1 MGGGAGMLPRG
12 CSPSPGNRRRPE
24 RPFPASKS
32 KVSGNGPGQSR
43 PQSPLSP
50 GTGPPSASRPLT
62 AWSAALRPPQ
72 KALGSSPKPS
82 HSVGR
87 SPDARRRPQAR
98 SPARPKSFVS
108 SLPRRLE
115 PTRGPAPCPP
125 SPRPAPSEPELLPS
139 GPFSPPP
146 WPPSVASLPPVP
158 GGAPAVR
165 VSRTRRA
172 WSVPEPGA
180 RAPRMTTNSS
190 CGRCGG
196 VHLTVALGPAVSPR
210 ALLYPSLLPPR
221 TLLGKPPGLG
231 TNGDSS
237 ATCPPQA

>member
-1 MGGGAGMLPRG
+1 MLPRG

-32 KVSGNGPGQSR
+32 KVSGNGPGQNR

-62 AWSAALRPPQ
+62 AWSSALRPPQ

-82 HSVGR
+82 DSVGR

-115 PTRGPAPCPP
+115 PTRGPAPCLA
-125 SPRPAPSEPELLPS
+125 R
-139 GPFSPPP
+139 
-146 WPPSVASLPPVP
+146 P
-158 GGAPAVR
+158 GGALDPLGSRRLPERRGTKRR
-165 VSRTRRA
+165 VS
-172 WSVPEPGA
+172 E
-180 RAPRMTTNSS
+180 
-190 CGRCGG
+190 
-196 VHLTVALGPAVSPR
+196 
-210 ALLYPSLLPPR
+210 PPR
-221 TLLGKPPGLG
+221 LCSCLAPCAGAASGLG
-231 TNGDSS
+231 RPGRRSGLAPPSSPNRNPFSLTDS
-237 ATCPPQA
+237 

>member
-1 MGGGAGMLPRG
+1 MGGAGMLPRG

-62 AWSAALRPPQ
+62 AWSSALRPPQ

-115 PTRGPAPCPP
+115 PTRGPAG
-125 SPRPAPSEPELLPS
+125 RYLNSEE
-139 GPFSPPP
+139 GR
-146 WPPSVASLPPVP
+146 SVFQP
-158 GGAPAVR
+158 GEHVCIYTHTFL
-165 VSRTRRA
+165 V
-172 WSVPEPGA
+172 
-180 RAPRMTTNSS
+180 
-190 CGRCGG
+190 CGCW
-196 VHLTVALGPAVSPR
+196 
-210 ALLYPSLLPPR
+210 
-221 TLLGKPPGLG
+221 TLLEKFLG
-231 TNGDSS
+231 NLIFSMASS
-237 ATCPPQA
+237 SIAFASSLVHMDLMPTLSSHM